1 MPCNQPRPEGKRE
14 NTHMKGDLIK
24 AIVILPGTA
33 LVYVPGAI
41 LWLSAGS
48 RGAMAPPG
56 AGEPGFWIG
65 IVLAVAGFA
74 MAVWTVHLFVTAG
87 AGTPAPWAPPKK
99 LVVRGPYRYV
109 RNPMLLAVSTMLA
122 AESFLFGSW
131 YLAVWTAFFILL
143 NAVYFASIEEPEL
156 EKRFGESYRL
166 YKVNQLVIELA
177 IEALDRRQWPE
188 SETEIRV
195 ARASLFS
202 AQALARGLIADGRE
216 QEVQEIRSFISTIVP
231 DPDA

>member
-1 MPCNQPRPEGKRE
+1 
-14 NTHMKGDLIK
+14 MKGDLIK

-166 YKVNQLVIELA
+166 YKVTRNGLPHRV
-177 IEALDRRQWPE
+177 RR
-188 SETEIRV
+188 S
-195 ARASLFS
+195 
-202 AQALARGLIADGRE
+202 
-216 QEVQEIRSFISTIVP
+216 ISTVLLTTYAPVVRFVVRSCPLLACRKNLPPIGGAGFQFGRVLI
-231 DPDA
+231 DVISMA